1 MDIDHRTLY
10 LILARGGSKRLP
22 GKNLL
27 CVGGVP
33 LVGRAVRIG
42 HQAARRLGG
51 PARVV
56 VSTDDPEIARVARR
70 ERHELR
76 LAEPT
81 LREPFRKPVVRKQI
95 GRLGG
100 WQYHVEAAE
109 F

>member
-1 MDIDHRTLY
+1 MAGGVGAGGTENSPPHKITQGRSGMGFGGGGS
-10 LILARGGSKRLP
+10 ILALKDSARARAELP
-22 GKNLL
+22 QD
-27 CVGGVP
+27 CP
-33 LVGRAVRIG
+33 RRA
-42 HQAARRLGG
+42 
-51 PARVV
+51 
-56 VSTDDPEIARVARR
+56 R

-81 LREPFRKPVVRKQI
+81 LRELFRKPVVRKQI

>member
-1 MDIDHRTLY
+1 M
-10 LILARGGSKRLP
+10 A
-22 GKNLL
+22 
-27 CVGGVP
+27 
-33 LVGRAVRIG
+33 A
-42 HQAARRLGG
+42 AARFSRSRTALALGQSY
-51 PARVV
+51 RK
-56 VSTDDPEIARVARR
+56 IARVAPR

-81 LREPFRKPVVRKQI
+81 LRELFRKPVVRKQI